1 MGGRPLRLTALDLI
15 DKLISCW
22 LCWPSQGEYY
32 LKDLAPSIVN
42 GSAVL
47 PANEQK
53 ICDLLRE
60 LLSPEE
66 WGSLPDLIAARRAR
80 RLEDI
85 ESDRIR
91 REQER
96 LERERHEEDERRKR
110 EQERLEKELRKAELQ
125 RARQAFIDQAQ
136 SVFDSAFLN
145 ADTSLADEPGR
156 SLFTNEQYLELKIKY
171 VQDWAKRVL
180 QQTLDPQQA
189 AAVAAT
195 GGDIRVV
202 ARAGAGKTR
211 TLVTRAL
218 FLKMHCDIP
227 AENLLLLAF
236 NRAAATEMQERL
248 KKTLGDAV
256 PHVMTF
262 HALAY
267 ALVHPDED
275 LVYDEPSAGN
285 LALSREVQDVID
297 EHLQSDVFG
306 ALIRDLMLQ
315 YFREDWERIIEG
327 GFHLPIK
334 ELVEYRLALPRE
346 TLNGDY
352 VKSFGERLIA
362 NTLFQND
369 IDYKYERNYRWN
381 GVNYRPD
388 FTILLPERRGVVI
401 EYFGLKGDPYY
412 DQMSQEKREFW
423 KSQAGWTLLEY
434 SPNDITSRS
443 ADGFATLLLQQLDA
457 LGVKGRRLSEEEIW
471 ERIHKRAVDT
481 FTRAMKT
488 FVGRC
493 RNLNIDT
500 DQLNDRIERHTPISD
515 AESMFL
521 RVGASVYS
529 GYLSRLKSGNKE
541 DFDGLMWRAVA
552 RLEKGES
559 RFARDKGRE
568 RGDLRKIRFV
578 LIDEFQDFSRM
589 FYELSKGIRSLSP
602 EAEFFCVGDDW
613 QAINGFAGSD
623 LRFFEDFESFFRTTS
638 TLGVTTNYRSPKR
651 VVEIGNALMLGRG
664 DPAEAKKDEDGRVSA
679 AFMSDFR
686 PSATEQA
693 RHKGDEAT
701 PALLRLV
708 RRVLDSGHEVVMLSR
723 RNDVPGFVNYPR
735 EAEDGIDGLERFAE
749 HIRSYLPENDRPR
762 VTASTAHKYKGLE
775 KDAVIVLDANQGCY
789 PLIHPNWVFL
799 RLFGDTLERIESEE
813 RRLFYV
819 ALTRSKQTLVIV
831 SDDPERESPYLKEI
845 KFRMR
850 LDSIRWDELPP
861 VASIDGARI
870 EVRVFNAYD
879 VRDQLKKLG
888 YRWNEPLK
896 SWCRSM
902 LAEGFSFEALCGQ
915 EWARNGAVIKIYSEE
930 GRLIQDNER
939 ALR

>member
-1 MGGRPLRLTALDLI
+1 MGLTALDQI

-22 LCWPSQGEYY
+22 GALIEKYHIKSLTPR
-32 LKDLAPSIVN
+32 IVK
-42 GSAVL
+42 GTAVL
-47 PANEQK
+47 GKNEQE
-53 ICDLLRE
+53 IVDRLRE
-60 LLSPEE
+60 LLSAEE
-66 WGSLPDLIAARRAR
+66 WAHLPDLIAARYEH
-80 RLEDI
+80 RLEEI

-91 REQER
+91 REQGR
-96 LERERHEEDERRKR
+96 LEIGR
-110 EQERLEKELRKAELQ
+110 RKAELQ
-125 RARQAFIDQAQ
+125 KGRKAFIDRAQ
-136 SVFDSAFLN
+136 SVFDSAFLD
-145 ADTSLADEPGR
+145 ADTLLAAEPDR
-156 SLFTNEQYLELKIKY
+156 SLCTNEQYLDLKSKY

-180 QQTLDPQQA
+180 QLCLDPQQA

-218 FLKMHCDIP
+218 FLKLHCDIP

-236 NRAAATEMQERL
+236 NKAAALEMQERL
-248 KKTLGDAV
+248 KNTLGDAA

-267 ALVHPDED
+267 ALVHPEEA
-275 LVYDEPSAGN
+275 LVYDEPSSGN
-285 LALSREVQDVID
+285 FGLSREVQDVID
-297 EHLQSDVFG
+297 EHLQSDEFRTP
-306 ALIRDLMLQ
+306 IRDLMLRH
-315 YFREDWERIIEG
+315 FREDWDRIIEG

-334 ELVEYRLALPRE
+334 ELIEYRRALPRE
-346 TLNGDY
+346 TLRGDH
-352 VKSFGERLIA
+352 VKSFGEHLIA

-381 GVNYRPD
+381 DVNYRPD
-388 FTILLPERRGVVI
+388 FTILLPDRRGIAI
-401 EYFGLKGDPYY
+401 EYFGLKGDPDY
-412 DQMSQEKREFW
+412 DQMSQAKREFW
-423 KSQAGWTLLEY
+423 KNQAGWTLLEF

-443 ADGFATLLLQQLDA
+443 ADGFASMLLQQLDA

-471 ERIHKRAVDT
+471 ERIRRRAVDT
-481 FTRAMKT
+481 FTGAMKT
-488 FVGRC
+488 FVSRC
-493 RNLNIDT
+493 RKLNIDT

-521 RVGASVYS
+521 RVGASIYS
-529 GYLSRLKSGNKE
+529 GYLRRLKSCNKE